1 MQFLSLA
8 FKATNYTA
16 LLGWLVLFSFPL
28 WPAHG
33 RTLLLSLIVAF
44 LCLAYSYTVFLGK
57 RHDVPGEHPRGG
69 FFSLRGVISLFK
81 TPRVVLG
88 GWIHFLAFDL
98 MVGLFIA
105 TDAASRGISHWL
117 LLPALFLTLMY
128 GPAGLLLYLAMRL
141 VFGGEVGEN
150 VLVGT

>member
-1 MQFLSLA
+1 MPFLTLA

-28 WPAHG
+28 WPEHG
-33 RTLLLSLIVAF
+33 RTVLLSCIVIF

-57 RHDVPGEHPRGG
+57 RHDAPGEHPLGG
-69 FFSLRGVISLFK
+69 FFSLKGVLSLFK

-98 MVGLFIA
+98 MIGLFIA
-105 TDAASRGISHWL
+105 TDAASRGFSHWL
-117 LLPALFLTLMY
+117 LLPALFLTLMF

-141 VFGGEVGEN
+141 VIGSDVSGIG
-150 VLVGT
+150 LI

>member
-1 MQFLSLA
+1 MKFLPIA

-28 WPAHG
+28 WPARG
-33 RTLLLSLIVAF
+33 RTLLLCLIVAF

-81 TPRVVLG
+81 APRMVLG

-98 MVGLFIA
+98 MMGLFIA

-128 GPAGLLLYLAMRL
+128 GPAGLLLYLATRL
-141 VFGGEVGEN
+141 VFGGDVGGIG
-150 VLVGT
+150 LL

>member
-1 MQFLSLA
+1 MQFLSIA
-8 FKATNYTA
+8 FKVTNYTA

-28 WPAHG
+28 WPAYG

-44 LCLAYSYTVFLGK
+44 LCLAYCYTVFLGK
-57 RHDVPGEHPRGG
+57 RHDVPGEPPRGG

-128 GPAGLLLYLAMRL
+128 GPAGLLLYLAMCL
-141 VFGGEVGEN
+141 VFGGDMGGVG
-150 VLVGT
+150 LI

>member
-1 MQFLSLA
+1 MQFLSKA
-8 FKATNYTA
+8 FKVANYSA

-28 WPAHG
+28 WPAQG
-33 RTLLLSLIVAF
+33 STLLLSLIVAF
-44 LCLAYSYTVFLGK
+44 LCLAYSYAVFLGK

-69 FFSLRGVISLFK
+69 FFSLKGVISLFV

-88 GWIHFLAFDL
+88 GWVHFLAFDL

-128 GPAGLLLYLAMRL
+128 GPAGLLLYLATRL
-141 VFGGEVGEN
+141 VFGSDVGGIG
-150 VLVGT
+150 LI